1 MSLASRRNRPSMS
14 TSPHVCESLICCF
27 LCAGQSLTSV
37 KVKAGEA
44 LRLHRTSVGEEAQE
58 EEEGVEE
65 KTEGGIES
73 REIDLSNSGESS
85 SPTAATAS
93 SRGVFS
99 TITHAVQN
107 TVSEHTYTHRETH
120 KRYPSDEASKPC
132 HERVLVA
139 IKSYISP
146 GSHVL
151 RYEES
156 SRFLSAHNAAST
168 VCCRV
173 VLGRSLLHFGVH
185 SRAVCVME
193 LCLFLMMCFTE
204 CLEVVQFNQIH
215 SSLLRLLDLVRV
227 FYGRLQSF
235 SFLLAKFLNI

>member
-58 EEEGVEE
+58 EEEGAEE
-65 KTEGGIES
+65 KTEGGVES

-107 TVSEHTYTHRETH
+107 TVSEHTHRETH
-120 KRYPSDEASKPC
+120 KRYPSDELSKPC

-146 GSHVL
+146 GKWN
-151 RYEES
+151 EEL

-168 VCCRV
+168 VCCHA

-204 CLEVVQFNQIH
+204 CLEVVQFNQKIH

-227 FYGRLQSF
+227 FYGRPQSF